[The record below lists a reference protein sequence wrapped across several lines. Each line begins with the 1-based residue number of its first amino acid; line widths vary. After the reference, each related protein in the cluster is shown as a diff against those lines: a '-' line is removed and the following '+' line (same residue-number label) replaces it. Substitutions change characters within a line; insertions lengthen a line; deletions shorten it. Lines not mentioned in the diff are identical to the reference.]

1 MKSNSNTLES
11 VSALIKELA
20 LSFKE
25 EMKVSRAEA
34 EKRNAE
40 YDALMKASNEK
51 YEKSRADADRE
62 MRELRASIKEVNS
75 AIGGIT
81 NSNGFFAE
89 QYFFNSF
96 ENKKQTFFGESFDAI
111 QKNVKSVVV
120 GINDEYDIMMINGAA
135 AGIVEVKYRAR
146 LEDIPRIINK
156 ANTFRVNFPQYQNH
170 RIYLALA
177 TMIFNDRIED
187 ECKKAGIA
195 IVKQVG
201 ETIIIN
207 DEHLK
212 VF

>member
-1 MKSNSNTLES
+1 MWKILIVMEDIEKMAATPES
-11 VSALIKELA
+11 VWAILRENALRMEKSSADFDARLEKERA
-20 LSFKE
+20 EREK
-25 EMKVSRAEA
+25 SRAEA
-34 EKRNAE
+34 
-40 YDALMKASNEK
+40 
-51 YEKSRADADRE
+51 DRE
-62 MRELRASIKEVNS
+62 MKELRASIKEVNS

-96 ENKKQTFFGESFDAI
+96 ENKNQTFFGEKFDDI
-111 QKNVKSVVV
+111 LKNVPSMVV
-120 GINDEYDIMMINGAA
+120 GSKDEFDIVMRNCNAA
-135 AGIVEVKYRAR
+135 SIVEVKYKAR

-156 ANTFRVNFPQYQNH
+156 ANTFRTNYPKYQNH